1 MLPNSIE
8 DGCKGVTHFFIV
20 KAVILEGEC
29 NLRIG
34 DEFLVLLK
42 DMQFLEINICN
53 DLRSLC
59 GLEKAFYGTRSPCQQ
74 LIW

>member
-1 MLPNSIE
+1 MLPNSSG
-8 DGCKGVTHFFIV
+8 DGCKGITHFFIV
-20 KAVILEGEC
+20 KEVILEGEC

-42 DMQFLEINICN
+42 DMQFLEVNRCN

-59 GLEKAFYGTRSPCQQ
+59 GLEKVYYGTLSPCQQ